1 MKEKVF
7 NFATSTGSTIRSLP
21 IVLGFILCV
30 VIGIGGVAVLS
41 WALDFITEFAESNL
55 MKVICIGFVLYM
67 AAKSKKGGR
76 ILMFSGIIGVIA
88 ALFAGYCLSLLV
100 AASAGWCAGAVHDL
114 LIPLMVAASIAAGFG
129 VYKDDIQR
137 IMTAA
142 QNDIKSGSENK
153 TRDRGNG

>member
-7 NFATSTGSTIRSLP
+7 NFATSTGSMIRSLP
-21 IVLGFILCV
+21 IVLVLILCAV
-30 VIGIGGVAVLS
+30 LGFGGIALLS
-41 WALDFITEFAESNL
+41 WALDFITEIAESNI
-55 MKVICIGFVLYM
+55 MKVACIGFVLY
-67 AAKSKKGGR
+67 ASVKSKKGNK
-76 ILMFSGIIGVIA
+76 IVLFTGIIAVVAIA
-88 ALFAGYCLSLLV
+88 FAGYCLSMLV

-114 LIPLMVAASIAAGFG
+114 MIPLMIAASIATGCG

-142 QNDIKSGSENK
+142 QDDIKSGSENK